1 MKLPQFR
8 KYKNHPVY
16 FKIDSE
22 NSFEELKIMNDKYF
36 YHSVIA
42 HQYPEK
48 VRIQDMLLALDE
60 HYEIISKEEF
70 HCAYKDAKDN
80 KKAQ

>member
-1 MKLPQFR
+1 
-8 KYKNHPVY
+8 
-16 FKIDSE
+16 
-22 NSFEELKIMNDKYF
+22 MNDKYF